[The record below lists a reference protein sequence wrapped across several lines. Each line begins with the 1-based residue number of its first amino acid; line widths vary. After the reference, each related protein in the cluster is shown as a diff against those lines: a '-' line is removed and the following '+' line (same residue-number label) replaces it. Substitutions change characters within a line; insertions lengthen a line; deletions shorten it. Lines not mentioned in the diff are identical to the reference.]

1 MLGWLQANTV
11 NLRQGG
17 EGMLQFLVVGS
28 KLLQGVK
35 GVRQPSPNSD
45 LDLILSEEEFERRLE
60 YYFDSGYT
68 LIEGGHPIRKSY
80 VLKKD
85 GAPITEIEVAVK
97 GSVAERL
104 LKILTHNH
112 VSNIDLAYTLKLSHR
127 FLRNS
132 PHFEK
137 TWKDIQDLRKLGAKI
152 PDCLSIWLCR
162 REKET
167 YYYNHP
173 SLNKSKEEF
182 FDTKGVTYIHDH
194 DSIHEAVAIE
204 DKPAYQSFLIGEVK
218 TCQKLFEQQ
227 SFDTKLN
234 AVLEE
239 AMVLAIERSLIHV
252 DKPYGMEHDIWRYSL
267 MKVCTSIT
275 SGWFRE
281 FAWENYG
288 LCCKLYYSR
297 VQGFYTKFEEAL
309 NNGKIIPHKA

>member
-1 MLGWLQANTV
+1 
-11 NLRQGG
+11 
-17 EGMLQFLVVGS
+17 MLQEQVVGS
-28 KLLQGVK
+28 KLLCGIG
-35 GVRQPSPNSD
+35 GVRQPSPKSDYDVICTEKAFKDMIDHPQWVNSEIID
-45 LDLILSEEEFERRLE
+45 
-60 YYFDSGYT
+60 
-68 LIEGGHPIRKSY
+68 GGHPIRKSY
-80 VLKKD
+80 VVKHKSGD
-85 GAPITEIEVAVK
+85 IIEAEIAVK
-97 GSVAERL
+97 GSVADRL

-112 VSNIDLAYTLKLSHR
+112 VSNIDLAYTLKMSHR

-137 TWKDIQDLRKLGAKI
+137 TWKDIQALRKLGAKI
-152 PDCLSIWLCR
+152 PDCLSIWLRR

-182 FDTKGVTYIHDH
+182 FDTKGVTYVHDH

-204 DKPAYQSFLIGEVK
+204 DKPAYQSFLVGEVK
-218 TCQKLFEQQ
+218 TCQNLFEQQ

-239 AMVLAIERSLIHV
+239 AMVLSIERSLIHV
-252 DKPYGMEHDIWRYSL
+252 DNPHELEHEVWRYSL

-297 VQGFYTKFEEAL
+297 VQGFYGKFEQAL

>member
-1 MLGWLQANTV
+1 MLAYQ
-11 NLRQGG
+11 
-17 EGMLQFLVVGS
+17 VVGS
-28 KLLQGVK
+28 WLLQGVN
-35 GVRQPSPNSD
+35 GVRQPTSFSD
-45 LDLILSEEEFERRLE
+45 YDIICTEKEWDKRKNLFYKDCEILD
-60 YYFDSGYT
+60 GN
-68 LIEGGHPIRKSY
+68 HPLRKSY
-80 VLKKD
+80 LVKVD
-85 GAPITEIEVAVK
+85 GGVHEVEIATK
-97 GSVAERL
+97 NSVAERL
-104 LKILTHNH
+104 LRILTHNE
-112 VSNIDLAYTLKLSHR
+112 VRNIDLAYTLKMSHR

-137 TWKDIQDLRKLGAKI
+137 TWKDIQALRKLGAKI
-152 PDCLSIWLCR
+152 PDCLNLWYYR
-162 REKET
+162 RMKET

-204 DKPAYQSFLIGEVK
+204 DKPAYQSFLAGEVK

-239 AMVLAIERSLIHV
+239 AMVLSIERSLIHV
-252 DKPYGMEHDIWRYSL
+252 DNPHELEHEVWRYSL

-297 VQGFYTKFEEAL
+297 VKGFYAKFEHAL

>member
-1 MLGWLQANTV
+1 MLDYQ
-11 NLRQGG
+11 
-17 EGMLQFLVVGS
+17 VVGS
-28 KLLQGVK
+28 WLLQGVR
-35 GVRQPSPNSD
+35 GVRQPASFSD
-45 LDLILSEEEFERRLE
+45 YDIICTECEWKERKE
-60 YYFDSGYT
+60 AYYSNVEIKDGN
-68 LIEGGHPIRKSY
+68 HPVRKSY
-80 VLKKD
+80 YIKLIGGVH
-85 GAPITEIEVAVK
+85 EIEVATT
-97 GSVAERL
+97 GSTAEKL
-104 LKILTHNH
+104 LVILSNNR
-112 VSNIDLAYTLKLSHR
+112 VSKVDLAYTLKMSHR

-137 TWKDIQDLRKLGAKI
+137 TWKDIQDLRKVGAKI
-152 PDCLSIWLCR
+152 PPELSEWFIE

-182 FDTKGVTYIHDH
+182 FDTKGVEYIYDH

-204 DKPAYQSFLIGEVK
+204 NEPAYKSFLIGEVK
-218 TCQKLFEQQ
+218 TCKKLFEQQ

-239 AMVLAIERSLIHV
+239 AMVLAIERSLIHINDPEV
-252 DKPYGMEHDIWRYSL
+252 KEHEVWRYSL

-281 FAWENYG
+281 FAWEHYG

-297 VQGFYTKFEEAL
+297 VQGFWDKFQTAL
-309 NNGKIIPHKA
+309 NDGKILPHVK

>member
-1 MLGWLQANTV
+1 
-11 NLRQGG
+11 
-17 EGMLQFLVVGS
+17 MLQEQVVGS
-28 KLLQGVK
+28 NLLRGIE
-35 GVRQPSPNSD
+35 GIRQPSPKSD
-45 LDLILSEEEFERRLE
+45 YDVICTEKAFKNMIEHPQWIGSEII
-60 YYFDSGYT
+60 D
-68 LIEGGHPIRKSY
+68 GGHPIRKSY
-80 VLKKD
+80 VVKHVSGD
-85 GAPITEIEVAVK
+85 IIEAEIATK

-104 LKILTHNH
+104 LRILTHNP
-112 VSNIDLAYTLKLSHR
+112 VSKIDLAYTLKMSHR

-137 TWKDIQDLRKLGAKI
+137 TWKDIQALRRLGAKI
-152 PDCLSIWLCR
+152 PDCLSIWLRR

-182 FDTKGVTYIHDH
+182 FDTKGVTYVHDH

-204 DKPAYQSFLIGEVK
+204 DKPAYQSFLVGEVK

-239 AMVLAIERSLIHV
+239 AMVLSIERSLIHV
-252 DKPYGMEHDIWRYSL
+252 DNPYELEHEVWRYSL

-297 VQGFYTKFEEAL
+297 VQGFYGKFEQAL
-309 NNGKIIPHKA
+309 NNGKILPHKA

>member
-1 MLGWLQANTV
+1 MLDYQ
-11 NLRQGG
+11 
-17 EGMLQFLVVGS
+17 VVGS
-28 KLLQGVK
+28 WLLQGVR
-35 GVRQPSPNSD
+35 GVRQPASFSD
-45 LDLILSEEEFERRLE
+45 YDIICTECEWKERKE
-60 YYFDSGYT
+60 AYYSNVEIKDGN
-68 LIEGGHPIRKSY
+68 HPVRKSY
-80 VLKKD
+80 YIKLTGGVH
-85 GAPITEIEVAVK
+85 EIEVATA
-97 GSVAERL
+97 GSTAEKL
-104 LKILTHNH
+104 LVIL
-112 VSNIDLAYTLKLSHR
+112 SNNRVRKIDLAYTLKMSHR

-137 TWKDIQDLRKLGAKI
+137 TWKDIQDLRRVGAKI
-152 PDCLSIWLCR
+152 PPELSEWFIE

-182 FDTKGVTYIHDH
+182 FDTKGVEYIYDH

-204 DKPAYQSFLIGEVK
+204 NEPSYKSFLVGEVK
-218 TCQKLFEQQ
+218 TCKKLFEQQ

-239 AMVLAIERSLIHV
+239 AMVLAIERSLILIDDPEV
-252 DKPYGMEHDIWRYSL
+252 KEHEVWRYSL

-281 FAWENYG
+281 FAWEHYG

-297 VQGFYTKFEEAL
+297 VQGFWNKFQTAL
-309 NNGKIIPHKA
+309 NDGKILPHKKGDE

>member
-1 MLGWLQANTV
+1 M
-11 NLRQGG
+11 
-17 EGMLQFLVVGS
+17 MLQEQVVGGN
-28 KLLQGVK
+28 LLRGIE
-35 GVRQPSPNSD
+35 GVRQPSPKSD
-45 LDLILSEEEFERRLE
+45 YDIICTEEAFKEMIEHPQWVGSEII
-60 YYFDSGYT
+60 D
-68 LIEGGHPIRKSY
+68 GGHPIRKSY
-80 VLKKD
+80 VVKHKSGD
-85 GAPITEIEVAVK
+85 IIEAEIAVR

-112 VSNIDLAYTLKLSHR
+112 VSNIDLAYTLKMSHR

-137 TWKDIQDLRKLGAKI
+137 TWKDIQALRKLGAKI
-152 PDCLSIWLCR
+152 PDCLNLWYYR
-162 REKET
+162 RMKET

-182 FDTKGVTYIHDH
+182 FDTKGVTYVHDH

-204 DKPAYQSFLIGEVK
+204 DKPAYQSFLVGEVK
-218 TCQKLFEQQ
+218 TCQNLFEQQ

-239 AMVLAIERSLIHV
+239 AMVLSIERSLIHV
-252 DKPYGMEHDIWRYSL
+252 DNPYELEHEVWRYSL

-297 VQGFYTKFEEAL
+297 VQGFYSKFEQAL
-309 NNGKIIPHKA
+309 NNGKILPHKA